1 MKNGLLTARLAREA
15 LGTAWVKLE
24 AIADRH
30 ALLRDAIELVRAA
43 VRLVDDRF
51 VVLPYTNQYPMLTR
65 RLADIGCAAVIGCDA
80 VPPGSP
86 SPGPRKPPALL

>member
-1 MKNGLLTARLAREA
+1 MNELGLLTAGLACEA

-24 AIADRH
+24 VIADRY

-65 RLADIGCAAVIGCDA
+65 RLADIGCAAVIGCDP

-86 SPGPRKPPALL
+86 